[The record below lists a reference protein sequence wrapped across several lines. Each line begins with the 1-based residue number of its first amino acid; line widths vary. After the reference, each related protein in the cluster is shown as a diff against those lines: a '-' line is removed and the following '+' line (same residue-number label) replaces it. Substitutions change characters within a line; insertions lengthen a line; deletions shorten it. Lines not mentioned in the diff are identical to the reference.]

1 METANKISV
10 NQLAE
15 AISAQIRPEVPVE
28 YAMWGI
34 KKIAAW
40 LDCSESKI
48 RILVSQGDFPASYR
62 IKGGY
67 RRWRAKEIIQWAEQ
81 FRCREVSI

>member
-1 METANKISV
+1 MNSEIDVGK
-10 NQLAE
+10 LAE

-28 YAMWGI
+28 YALWGI

-48 RILVSQGDFPASYR
+48 RVLVSHGDFPVSYR

-67 RRWRAKEIIQWAEQ
+67 RRWRAKEVIQWAEQ
-81 FRCREVSI
+81 FRGKEASV